1 MADSPSKAFYVTTP
15 IYYATAEPSI
25 GSAYTTVA
33 GDVLTR
39 WHRQRGES
47 VWYLTGTDEHGQK
60 VMRAAAENG
69 MSPLEWADRLV
80 ETAWLPVLD
89 TIDVSNDQFIRTTD
103 PAHTQQ
109 VQEFWVR
116 VRAAGDVY
124 EGRYEG
130 PYCVGCE
137 EFKAPGDLELDARG
151 VEVCK
156 IHRTPLETV
165 SEANYF
171 FAMSKY
177 ADRLLEL
184 YDRHPEF
191 VQPESARN
199 EVVSFVSQGL
209 QDLSISRSSFAW
221 GVPVPWDESQVF
233 YVWIDA
239 LLNYVTAAGIGTDK
253 ATFDSRWPADVH
265 LVGKDIL
272 RFHAVI
278 WPAMLM
284 AAGVDVPRQVFAHGW
299 LLVGGQKMSKSRVT
313 AIAPE
318 VVTEHFGSDA
328 YRYYFM
334 KAITFGSDGSFS
346 WEHMSAVYT
355 NELAN
360 GLGNLASRVTAMVG
374 KYFDAVLPEPTA
386 DGPAERALART
397 LELAVATAESAID
410 RVAITEA
417 ISAVADFV
425 GAVNGYVT
433 EQAPW
438 QVAKD
443 TSVEGRARLAS
454 ILYAAA
460 ESLRAVAV
468 LHNPV
473 MPKACA
479 ALWASLGA
487 DALGP
492 LVEQDLA
499 RAARWGQLP
508 VGVRLTKGA
517 SLFPRLPDDPSA
529 SSVGSRVPVR
539 PADEAEPGRS
549 V

>member
-1 MADSPSKAFYVTTP
+1 MADSPAKAFYVTTP
-15 IYYATAEPSI
+15 IYYVTAAPSI

-39 WHRQRGES
+39 WHRQRGED

-69 MSPLEWADRLV
+69 MSPQDWTDHLV
-80 ETAWLPVLD
+80 ESAWRPVLD
-89 TIDVSNDQFIRTTD
+89 TIDVANDQFIRTTD
-103 PAHTQQ
+103 PAHKQQ
-109 VQEFWVR
+109 VQEFWER
-116 VRAAGDVY
+116 VRETGDVY

-137 EFKAPGDLELDARG
+137 EFKLPADIEIDASG
-151 VEVCK
+151 IEVCK
-156 IHRTPLETV
+156 IHHTPLETV
-165 SEANYF
+165 SETNYF
-171 FAMSKY
+171 FAMSRY
-177 ADRLLEL
+177 AERLLDL
-184 YDRHPEF
+184 YERHPEF

-199 EVVSFVSQGL
+199 EVVSFVRQGL

-239 LLNYVTAAGIGTDK
+239 LLNYATAAGFGTDK
-253 ATFDSRWPADVH
+253 KTFDGRWPADIH

-284 AAGVDVPRQVFAHGW
+284 AAGVDVPKQVFAHGW
-299 LLVGGQKMSKSRVT
+299 LLVGGQKMSKSTAT

-318 VVTEHFGSDA
+318 IVTEHFGSDA

-334 KAITFGSDGSFS
+334 RTIAFGSDGSFS

-355 NELAN
+355 SELAN

-374 KYFDAVLPEPTA
+374 RYFDGVLPAPSGTGE
-386 DGPAERALART
+386 AERTLADALSR
-397 LELAVATAESAID
+397 AVVTAESAID
-410 RVAITEA
+410 RVAINEA

-425 GAVNGYVT
+425 GDVNGYVT
-433 EQAPW
+433 VQEPW
-438 QVAKD
+438 QMAKD
-443 TSVEGRARLAS
+443 TSESGRARLAT

-460 ESLRAVAV
+460 ESLRAIAV

-479 ALWASLGA
+479 LLWTALGA

-492 LVEQDLA
+492 IADQRVSEA
-499 RAARWGQLP
+499 GRWGQLP
-508 VGVRLTKGA
+508 PGVRLTKGA
-517 SLFPRLPDDPSA
+517 SLFPRLPDETDSSAPEVVDP
-529 SSVGSRVPVR
+529 RR
-539 PADEAEPGRS
+539 TTADESGSGA
-549 V
+549 